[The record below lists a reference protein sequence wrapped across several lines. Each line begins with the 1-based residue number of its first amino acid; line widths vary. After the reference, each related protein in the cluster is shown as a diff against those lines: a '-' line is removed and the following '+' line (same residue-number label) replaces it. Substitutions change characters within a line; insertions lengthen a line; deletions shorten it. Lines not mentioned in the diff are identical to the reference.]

1 MTTNSS
7 NGKRARVC
15 RDRCEVCDVVIV
27 SRPVAN
33 RRRCVDH
40 VDQLALVP
48 LAQVR
53 GGKTRKGQ

>member
-1 MTTNSS
+1 MTTTKNARL
-7 NGKRARVC
+7 RAL
-15 RDRCEVCDVVIV
+15 RDRCEVCDGVIV
-27 SRPVAN
+27 ARPVAN

-53 GGKTRKGQ
+53 SAKKTRKGQS